1 MMSNKIPVVLVF
13 CLVAVS
19 VSLAQPVV
27 EHGVSD
33 TWQSFTADK
42 LRIVG
47 KTSTCIYRISNCDLG
62 DRKTIEICKIEN
74 EGAPDPKECP
84 APTSK
89 TITLERTGDTILF
102 FRRLKLTNPTRA
114 IPTSQRG
121 NIFYDAHRKSY
132 FADYPPSHY
141 IFIHLKEN

>member
-27 EHGVSD
+27 EHGVSGK
-33 TWQSFTADK
+33 WRSFTVDK
-42 LRIVG
+42 LRIVA
-47 KTSTCIYRISNCDLG
+47 KTSTCIYRIGSCDLG
-62 DRKTIEICKIEN
+62 DTKTIEICKIEN

-89 TITLERTGDTILF
+89 TITLERTGDRILYF
-102 FRRLKLTNPTRA
+102 SRLKLTNPTRP
-114 IPTSQRG
+114 IPTSEKG
-121 NIFYDAHRKSY
+121 IIFYDAHRKSY
-132 FADYPPSHY
+132 IAEYPLQY